1 MSLLYFTS
9 FIILSHTECIT
20 HFILLA
26 FCLSQP
32 PELQPLDKYNF
43 DIYNVKCL
51 YVACS
56 LEHMGIHHTS
66 LAFVPL
72 GKAAIDPPAQLC
84 LFRLHCCLPS
94 CSLLVLR
101 DVTEKMKPSFF
112 YSFSLTVW
120 KSPCAILLLS
130 EQQDCHF
137 FSALRDTVERKLI
150 SQIHNN

>member
-112 YSFSLTVW
+112 
-120 KSPCAILLLS
+120 LLLFPHS
-130 EQQDCHF
+130 LKEPLCHPLAF
-137 FSALRDTVERKLI
+137 WAAGLSFLLCPQRHCWEKTNLSNT
-150 SQIHNN
+150 